1 MIEFKFKVGKEFL
14 KPHRKITV
22 PGRFKTSI
30 GNSRI
35 IGLGSI
41 RIICPDGTTLRGNI
55 YSSYNNAGLYYQMY
69 VNPGSEFDPLG
80 NYEIRQRLIV
90 KIFENSD
97 YIEIREG

>member
-1 MIEFKFKVGKEFL
+1 MIEFKFKVGKAFL
-14 KPHRKITV
+14 KPRRKITI
-22 PGRFKTSI
+22 PKRFNASI

-41 RIICPDGTTLRGNI
+41 RIICPNGTTLKGKI